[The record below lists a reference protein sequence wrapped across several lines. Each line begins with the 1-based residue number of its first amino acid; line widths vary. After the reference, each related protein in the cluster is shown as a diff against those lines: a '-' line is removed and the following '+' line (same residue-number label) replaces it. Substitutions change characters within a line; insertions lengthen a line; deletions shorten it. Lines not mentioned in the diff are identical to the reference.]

1 MLRTTPTKGSQ
12 SCPTCSLRSRAR
24 PLHLQ
29 LDILLSSLTSPRA
42 PQLGQTQS
50 TVPPTILR
58 KDRVSVRPH
67 FTQNI
72 QEGDHVRVPT
82 THVEPGSSSIGP
94 NLLGP
99 MKEPWP
105 SAGGYKYPLL
115 PEGQVFII
123 LTSTLLSA
131 STPTDFS
138 IAVPCR
144 YPPLLVQKAFCS
156 EPAVTVQT
164 F

>member
-1 MLRTTPTKGSQ
+1 MK
-12 SCPTCSLRSRAR
+12 SCSTACRPALCPGFQLDTRRPARGLGVELGTVLRSSTWSRATR
-24 PLHLQ
+24 
-29 LDILLSSLTSPRA
+29 
-42 PQLGQTQS
+42 LGQTQS

-94 NLLGP
+94 NPPGP

-123 LTSTLLSA
+123 LTLHLLLSA
-131 STPTDFS
+131 RTPTYFS
-138 IAVPCR
+138 IGVPCR
-144 YPPLLVQKAFCS
+144 YPPSSFKKLSARSQ
-156 EPAVTVQT
+156 P
-164 F
+164 